1 MAGRPAA
8 PIHISNNILH
18 CSALANFD
26 CTSKVLYE
34 HVSDCMQWLL
44 WLAEHWLV
52 HSSNVCSNCG
62 GQMSLTRRLES
73 SDSPD
78 IQGGPKQVSPY
89 WSVGGLLFWPTL
101 YMEMPCYSVK
111 CSHWIF
117 FRTLWPQYRENSD
130 DGVLL
135 GVWGERCSCQLT
147 SCSRKLTAGIW
158 YTYKLQ

>member
-44 WLAEHWLV
+44 WLAEHRLV

-89 WSVGGLLFWPTL
+89 WSVGVYFFGPPCTWRCRAIASRVRTGSFFAHCGLSTEKIVMMVYYWV
-101 YMEMPCYSVK
+101 YEVK
-111 CSHWIF
+111 
-117 FRTLWPQYRENSD
+117 
-130 DGVLL
+130 GVH
-135 GVWGERCSCQLT
+135 VNW
-147 SCSRKLTAGIW
+147 
-158 YTYKLQ
+158 